1 VESVTDPHDLNLEL
15 RINDKVV
22 QEDSTSSMFYKIPFL
37 LSFLSQHMTLNV
49 GDLILTG
56 TPHGV
61 GPIKVTTL
69 N

>member
-1 VESVTDPHDLNLEL
+1 
-15 RINDKVV
+15 
-22 QEDSTSSMFYKIPFL
+22 MYYKINQIL
-37 LSFLSQHMTLNV
+37 EYISQHMTLNV

-61 GPIKVTTL
+61 GPIRVLLSIIHIINRKVI